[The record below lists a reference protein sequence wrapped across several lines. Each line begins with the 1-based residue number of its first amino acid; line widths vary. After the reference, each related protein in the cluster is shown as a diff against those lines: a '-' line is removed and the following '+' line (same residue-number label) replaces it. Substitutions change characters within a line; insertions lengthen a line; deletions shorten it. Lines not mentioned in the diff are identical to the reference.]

1 MNTSTRVD
9 LRIPSL
15 PEFVAVAR
23 MTVAAIASRMDFS
36 YDAVDDIKVAVGEA
50 CTNAIEHAAGEG
62 RLEGDIEIRC
72 HLAPDALAIEV
83 VDKGQG
89 FDPDIQQEPDL
100 LSGGGLGLILI
111 RALMDEVQLASLAG
125 EGTQVRMVKRLKP
138 VSSGLAESSPLG
150 QAR

>member
-9 LRIPSL
+9 LRIPCL

-23 MTVAAIASRMDFS
+23 LTVAAIASRLDFP

-50 CTNAIEHAAGEG
+50 CTNAIEHAV
-62 RLEGDIEIRC
+62 LESRPQEEIEIC
-72 HLAPDALAIEV
+72 CYLEPEALVIEV
-83 VDKGQG
+83 KDRGRG
-89 FDPDIQQEPDL
+89 FDPALQAEPDI

-111 RALMDEVQLASLAG
+111 RALMDEVELTSLAG
-125 EGTQVRMVKRLKP
+125 QGTQVRMVKRLRP
-138 VSSGLAESSPLG
+138 VSLG